1 MLIQKSLT
9 TFGKYLR
16 LMGRVF
22 SRPERMRMFTRQYL
36 REMQQLGI
44 NSIVIVLLISFFI
57 GAVICIQI
65 KLNVQSA
72 WIRYAR
78 DHVARIFFKY
88 NVPYTFG
95 EGRI

>member
-72 WIRYAR
+72 WMPHWTSGYVTREIMLL
-78 DHVARIFFKY
+78 
-88 NVPYTFG
+88 
-95 EGRI
+95 